1 MDTAQPPMRSPY
13 DPGWSPIPP
22 GGAATPPSRRLHLS
36 LAIVA
41 GMIGLLCMGGIG
53 MAYALYD
60 KATAP
65 DRSTPTVAVDSYLRA
80 LFIERDDVKARLY
93 LCDSPQMRAIEQ
105 LRDDLWS
112 REKKYEVTI
121 TVHWEKLVEHVDNGS
136 AVVTAEISMTVGDEA
151 MEFQSWTF
159 QAQQKDGWRVCA
171 ATRVG

>member
-1 MDTAQPPMRSPY
+1 MPWTRRSPPCALRTIP
-13 DPGWSPIPP
+13 DGLPIPP

-41 GMIGLLCMGGIG
+41 GMIGVACMGGIG

-80 LFIERDDVKARLY
+80 LLIERDDVKARLY

-121 TVHWEKLVEHVDNGS
+121 TVHLG
-136 AVVTAEISMTVGDEA
+136 EA
-151 MEFQSWTF
+151 
-159 QAQQKDGWRVCA
+159 GG
-171 ATRVG
+171 TR